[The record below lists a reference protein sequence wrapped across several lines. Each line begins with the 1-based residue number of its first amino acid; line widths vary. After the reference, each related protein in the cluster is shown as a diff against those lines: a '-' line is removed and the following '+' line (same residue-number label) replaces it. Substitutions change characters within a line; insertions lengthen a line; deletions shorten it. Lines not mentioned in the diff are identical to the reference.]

1 MKEAPSLMQCSRF
14 GDIAEW
20 FGIGFGE
27 MLRGLITKT
36 GLWVIWRLCS
46 ANHQTPN
53 NQEPN

>member
-1 MKEAPSLMQCSRF
+1 MQCSRF